1 LQDWIFFRTFGS
13 INQKFDLIMKK
24 KEIKQRLE
32 FINEYSKVDKFLI
45 DLGFRSGHYWNDS
58 STPSDIYY
66 DQYRKYIDGLYGIEH
81 YIHDILKLSIRFIRD
96 RNEHRI
102 MFING
107 YISLSDSYDIEGF
120 KKLVLDEVISIRDR
134 KINELNLIKTII
146 K

>member
-1 LQDWIFFRTFGS
+1 
-13 INQKFDLIMKK
+13 MKK